1 MRSLTTEYHS
11 GKEGLAVIS
20 RVLRVA
26 PRKLVWQVAR
36 RYIAGPT
43 LVDAVATIRS
53 LNDVGFTTA
62 VSYLGEHATTLTDC
76 DQALHMYQE
85 VLELI
90 RTLRLR
96 ASLSVKPSQLGLKL
110 HYHAFLDRAGAL
122 LAQAESL
129 GTFVRWDME
138 DASCTHCTL
147 EAYRALQRRY
157 PNTGVVLQ
165 ASLRRSL
172 EDARR
177 LSATPA
183 NVRVCKGAYRE
194 PADIAHHRREAI
206 RQGYVQILRILLR
219 AGCFVGIATHDAVLI
234 SAAKRLIEMYRV
246 PPTQYEFEVLLG
258 VRPERAQRLLA
269 DGHPVL
275 VYVPFGQQWFEYSTR
290 RFDENPQL
298 LWTIA
303 RATLL
308 GR

>member
-1 MRSLTTEYHS
+1 MI
-11 GKEGLAVIS
+11 A

-26 PRKLVWQVAR
+26 PKKLVWQVAR

-62 VSYLGEHATTLTDC
+62 VSYLGEHATTLADC
-76 DQALHMYQE
+76 DQALHMYQQ

-122 LAQAESL
+122 LARAESL

-138 DASCTHCTL
+138 DSSCTHCTL
-147 EAYRALQRRY
+147 EAYRVLQQRY

-165 ASLRRSL
+165 AMLRRSWR
-172 EDARR
+172 DAE
-177 LSATPA
+177 LLVTVGA

-194 PADIAHHRREAI
+194 SPAVAYQNRREI
-206 RQGYVQILRILLR
+206 QRHYRRICRLLLA
-219 AGCFVGIATHDAVLI
+219 AGCFVGLATHDEVLLT
-234 SAAKRLIEMYRV
+234 AGQGLIKDFSIPRSK
-246 PPTQYEFEVLLG
+246 YEFEVLLG
-258 VRPERAQRLLA
+258 VRPERTQRLLA

-275 VYVPFGQQWFEYSTR
+275 VYVPFGQQWFEYSLR
-290 RFDENPQL
+290 RFNENPQL
-298 LWTIA
+298 FWTIA
-303 RATLL
+303 RAVLL